1 MAGLPDA
8 PSGFA
13 DEIGVEWIDLD
24 PDSARARIKVEA
36 RHLQPNGVVHGGV
49 YASLAESISSASTYG
64 AVRDDGMVALGQ
76 ANNATF
82 LRPIA
87 DGHVNASARPR
98 QRGRSIWIWDIELSD
113 DDGNTCALVRTTIA
127 VRPRRD

>member
-1 MAGLPDA
+1 MAGLEDV

-13 DEIGVEWIDLD
+13 EEIGVDWIDLD
-24 PDSARARIKVEA
+24 PDNARARIKVEP

-49 YASLAESISSASTYG
+49 YASLAESVSSASTYG
-64 AVRDDGMVALGQ
+64 AVRDQGMVAFGQ

-82 LRPIA
+82 LRPITG
-87 DGHVNASARPR
+87 GHVNASARAR
-98 QRGRSIWIWDIELSD
+98 QRGRTIWIWDVELSD
-113 DDGNTCALVRTTIA
+113 DDGNTCALVRMTIA